1 MFRVSSPN
9 QIFLFGFFLKFY
21 FQPQTF
27 LFEVLYMSG
36 STVARE
42 ISSSEQK
49 KGENKGDEK
58 GENKE

>member
-1 MFRVSSPN
+1 
-9 QIFLFGFFLKFY
+9 
-21 FQPQTF
+21 
-27 LFEVLYMSG
+27 MSG